1 MKLSLRFLPHCG
13 HFQSK
18 YWQRG
23 FWTDGFLKEDRG
35 AASPR
40 VPASATGLSHRC

>member
-23 FWTDGFLKEDRG
+23 FWTDAFLKEDRG
-35 AASPR
+35 GALLAPGSQP
-40 VPASATGLSHRC
+40 PLQD